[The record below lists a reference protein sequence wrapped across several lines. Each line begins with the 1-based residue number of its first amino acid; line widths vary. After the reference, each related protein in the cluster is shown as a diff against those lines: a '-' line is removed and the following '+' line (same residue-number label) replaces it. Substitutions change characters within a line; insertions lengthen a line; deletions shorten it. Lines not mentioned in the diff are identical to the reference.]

1 MIAIVEGSRGKT
13 RNLFRGTDDSIV
25 AVLLDDDGAPLDVTG
40 YTVTLEVYASSNR
53 SDTPTSIAGTLTAA
67 TAGHVTFT
75 IADTDF
81 TVASFSQA
89 SYYAYV
95 KTVDGSANIELSAEA
110 NVLNLK

>member
-13 RNLFRGTDDSIV
+13 RNLFRATDDSIV
-25 AVLLDDDGAPLDVTG
+25 AVLLDDDGAPLDVTTD
-40 YTVTLEVYASSNR
+40 TVTLEVYANSNR

-81 TVASFSQA
+81 ALTSFSQA
-89 SYYAYV
+89 NYYGYV
-95 KTVDGSANIELSAEA
+95 KWVEAGGEIHLSAEA
-110 NVLNLK
+110 VILAMK